1 MYIIKITEGTFYF
14 FFNLNNLNFLV
25 AVFLQ
30 VCISVLLYFMKWTEL
45 CDRLIVPNLVFI
57 VVRGQDLCKMKCVTG
72 LRSIKI
78 EHNYI
83 EFCYKKI

>member
-1 MYIIKITEGTFYF
+1 MYSVKITEGTFYF

-57 VVRGQDLCKMKCVTG
+57 VVRGQDLCKMKRVTG